1 MAVWHH
7 VSRPWQDYPKLGGRF
22 ISEFGMSSLPHI
34 KTVESYLV
42 DSPPSERHPH
52 SRTVDHHNKEIQ
64 QESKMATYLIENFKY
79 SFDREEDIYISQPS
93 QAEAMTCSMRAW
105 RREWKGLGKEYCGGS
120 LIWQVS
126 NILRTL

>member
-1 MAVWHH
+1 
-7 VSRPWQDYPKLGGRF
+7 
-22 ISEFGMSSLPHI
+22 
-34 KTVESYLV
+34 
-42 DSPPSERHPH
+42 
-52 SRTVDHHNKEIQ
+52 VDHHNKEIQ